1 MLELLWTEDS
11 VHEDTRYKV
20 LLPIMTPPW
29 SHPPYVI
36 DCKYLMT
43 YLNASAS
50 QCCLHSSY
58 CPTDTVPEGR
68 LFDVLLG
75 SFGPDVALINIT
87 FPAEVLS
94 VADCN
99 VRGLNVLEH
108 TFPNSSSK
116 YFTLKVPFMDSV
128 VLQKVSVYTGNLGG
142 KSIPSLFGC

>member
-1 MLELLWTEDS
+1 MIELLWTEDS

-43 YLNASAS
+43 YFNAS

-58 CPTDTVPEGR
+58 CPTDTVPEGW

-87 FPAEVLS
+87 FPVEVLS

-116 YFTLKVPFMDSV
+116 YFTLKVPFTDRV
-128 VLQKVSVYTGNLGG
+128 VLQKASFIYRQLEGNQ
-142 KSIPSLFGC
+142 